1 MIVLVAVIVGMAM
14 PVAVVV
20 AMAVAVIMA
29 VVMGRQ
35 GFAGR
40 HHPIRLKQADA
51 QQQRQG
57 HLAMA
62 GAQDAG
68 VGFDFLEVAL
78 EGREPLLADQIALI
92 EQQDVAVHH
101 LGPGH
106 LALVNRVAEV
116 FGIDQGDDR
125 IEPGGIAQ
133 VAAQEGHG
141 HRQGVSQA
149 GGFHHQVVH
158 RLGPF
163 QDPIHR
169 FEQLAVDRAADAAI
183 AQLHHV
189 FAGGDDQVVID
200 ADFAKLIYQN
210 GGFEPLLVAEDV
222 VQQGGFTGPKKAG
235 DDRDRQAG
243 LAQGRPRGV
252 RFSDGATGAGTGCR
266 SRLCRCPRSRAGHT
280 YLKKAISP
288 LWHYLRGGAAGH
300 PYPLGLNRQGGFAW
314 AGMGSGWGSGWG
326 APAAGTLARPWLA

>member
-1 MIVLVAVIVGMAM
+1 MGGGAVIVLVAVIVAVGMAM
-14 PVAVVV
+14 P
-20 AMAVAVIMA
+20 MAVAVVMA
-29 VVMGRQ
+29 VVMGRL

-40 HHPIRLKQADA
+40 HHPIRLKQAHA
-51 QQQRQG
+51 QQQGQG
-57 HLAMA
+57 HLAVV

-68 VGFDFLEVAL
+68 VGFDLLEVAL
-78 EGREPLLADQIALI
+78 EGREPLLAHQIALV

-141 HRQGVSQA
+141 HRQGIGQA
-149 GGFHHQVVH
+149 RGFHHQVVH
-158 RLGPF
+158 RIGPL

-169 FEQLAVDRAADAAI
+169 LEQLAVDRAADAAI

-189 FAGGDDQVVID
+189 FAGGDDQVVVD
-200 ADFAKLIYQN
+200 ADFAKLIHEH

-222 VQQGGFTGPKKAG
+222 VQQGGFAGPKKAG
-235 DDRDRQAG
+235 DDR
-243 LAQGRPRGV
+243 
-252 RFSDGATGAGTGCR
+252 
-266 SRLCRCPRSRAGHT
+266 H
-280 YLKKAISP
+280 
-288 LWHYLRGGAAGH
+288 
-300 PYPLGLNRQGGFAW
+300 RQGG
-314 AGMGSGWGSGWG
+314 
-326 APAAGTLARPWLA
+326 LA